1 MLDWSELGNWREYSK
16 ILIAVFALV
25 SPPIIIP
32 LFMGVVTGRPESE
45 KKRAAFFGAIGFG
58 ITMWVFIF
66 FGGAL
71 LDVFGISLAVFR
83 IAGGFLL
90 FLIAMDMMRADPI
103 EDFDTENKDTSS
115 SAFTLGIVPLAIP
128 ILAGPG
134 AISSVVVFA
143 GIHPTLE
150 HKVVVA
156 AVILTLV
163 LYLIVL
169 LRIVVASDRLIGK
182 TATLIFNKVMGLVIL
197 AIAFEFILDGIA
209 AHFPQ
214 LLTLH
219 T

>member
-1 MLDWSELGNWREYSK
+1 MLDWAELGNWREYSK

-32 LFMGVVTGRPESE
+32 LFMGVLTGRPEAE
-45 KKRAAFFGAIGFG
+45 KKRAALFGAIGFG

-90 FLIAMDMMRADPI
+90 FLIAMDMIRSEPNEDSEKPGADS
-103 EDFDTENKDTSS
+103 SS
-115 SAFTLGIVPLAIP
+115 SAFALGIVPLAIP

-143 GIHPTLE
+143 SIHPSFE
-150 HKVVVA
+150 HKVLVA
-156 AVILTLV
+156 GVILTLV
-163 LYLIVL
+163 AYLIVM
-169 LRIVVASDRLIGK
+169 LRVVVASDRLIGK

-209 AHFPQ
+209 GHFPQ
-214 LLTLH
+214 LVTIH
-219 T
+219 